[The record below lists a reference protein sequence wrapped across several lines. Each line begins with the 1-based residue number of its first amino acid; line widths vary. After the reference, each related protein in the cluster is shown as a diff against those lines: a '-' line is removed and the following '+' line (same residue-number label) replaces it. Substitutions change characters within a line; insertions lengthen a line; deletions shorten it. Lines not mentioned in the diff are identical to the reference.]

1 MGVSTDIFTRMGI
14 AQQVAATLRTA
25 AQAARTGVG
34 GSAMTHAWLFTG
46 PPGSGRSTA
55 AVAFAAALECT
66 HPAIV
71 GCGECEQCQKTR
83 AGAHTDVVHIAPR
96 ELSIG
101 VDAMRVGVV
110 TPAAML
116 PTVGK
121 WRIVILDNADRLTNE
136 AANTLL
142 KTVEE
147 PPAHTVIML
156 CAPSTDPTDIIP
168 TLLSRSR
175 HVYVP
180 QPSID
185 EVAAVLMSESD
196 ISENVAK
203 LAAAASGNHIGRARH
218 LAHHKESQIRR
229 ANILNLAELIFHGSE
244 AFQAVGALVKS
255 ATEEAKSMLAEENE
269 KELEK
274 LRTALGMGARGKG
287 AQKALKGSATQ
298 LKELEKQQSLR
309 ETRARRDTLDMQLVD
324 LMGLYRDA
332 LMRATGAE
340 VSAIHPDM
348 TPLADEL
355 ATIGPENLL
364 TCIEA
369 IQQCRS
375 DINKNVRPEA
385 AMDAMVGRIRKA
397 CNTR

>member
-1 MGVSTDIFTRMGI
+1 M
-14 AQQVAATLRTA
+14 
-25 AQAARTGVG
+25 
-34 GSAMTHAWLFTG
+34 
-46 PPGSGRSTA
+46 
-55 AVAFAAALECT
+55 
-66 HPAIV
+66 
-71 GCGECEQCQKTR
+71 
-83 AGAHTDVVHIAPR
+83 
-96 ELSIG
+96 
-101 VDAMRVGVV
+101 
-110 TPAAML
+110 
-116 PTVGK
+116 
-121 WRIVILDNADRLTNE
+121 
-136 AANTLL
+136 
-142 KTVEE
+142 
-147 PPAHTVIML
+147 
-156 CAPSTDPTDIIP
+156 
-168 TLLSRSR
+168 
-175 HVYVP
+175 YVP

-340 VSAIHPDM
+340 VSAIHPEM